1 MADRKTGNAPL
12 TRPFDD
18 TWEVEAGVVRPY
30 LLTGGRTRT
39 SSRHLAVEAM
49 VAATATGR
57 DKATSLP
64 PELRGIVELCVEP
77 QSVAEVAARLS
88 SPLGVVRVLVSDLTD
103 DQLLQVHEGR
113 ADLAADV
120 DLLER
125 LIARVRAIPA

>member
-12 TRPFDD
+12 TRPLDD

-39 SSRHLAVEAM
+39 GSRHLAVEAM
-49 VAATATGR
+49 VAATAAGS
-57 DKATSLP
+57 DKATSLS
-64 PELRGIVELCVEP
+64 PELRGIVELCVQP

-88 SPLGVVRVLVSDLTD
+88 TPLGVVRVLVSDLTD
-103 DQLLQVHEGR
+103 DRLLQVHEGR